1 MFNSQIVKLLNVS
14 SSSISLA
21 TASTEDV
28 ADEILLVDDTL
39 SITYDSMKN
48 HLVDVNIMWTFEWFL
63 TIKYTE
69 QYCDFN
75 YTLWLMLKTF
85 HVVWKLKL

>member
-14 SSSISLA
+14 RSPITLA

-28 ADEILLVDDTL
+28 SDEILLLDDTL

-48 HLVDVNIMWTFEWFL
+48 HLVDVNIVD
-63 TIKYTE
+63 I
-69 QYCDFN
+69 
-75 YTLWLMLKTF
+75 
-85 HVVWKLKL
+85 

>member
-14 SSSISLA
+14 RSPISLS

-28 ADEILLVDDTL
+28 SNEILLLDDTL

-48 HLVDVNIMWTFEWFL
+48 HLVDVNIL
-63 TIKYTE
+63 DI
-69 QYCDFN
+69 
-75 YTLWLMLKTF
+75 
-85 HVVWKLKL
+85 